1 MKSMTS
7 QFERHVDTAC
17 TSIGRP
23 KRGQYSVDSKVSGL
37 GYATTIAFL
46 GSTCDQQLTSQYS
59 KGIKPCF
66 DPRLQ
71 RHCHHAF
78 DIIGLNDAAHV
89 LIASRV
95 HMQVAFT
102 KACQPEI
109 EIP

>member
-1 MKSMTS
+1 MTS

-23 KRGQYSVDSKVSGL
+23 RRGQYSVGFKGVRAKVCC
-37 GYATTIAFL
+37 TVAFL
-46 GSTCDQQLTSQYS
+46 GRKRDQQLTSQYS

-71 RHCHHAF
+71 RHCHHAI
-78 DIIGLNDAAHV
+78 DIIGPNDAAHV

-95 HMQVAFT
+95 QMQVAFT